1 MLRPGFDGGAI
12 IETFRQLYASQHHV
26 VVPSLLEPD
35 AAARLRAQVKDEVA
49 PFYIADRG
57 RYRLSTTHVD
67 EELFAALAAFAG
79 AVAGVPL
86 QRVEQRW
93 LRFAHGDYQLTH
105 GDHVDRVARGR
116 HLELTL
122 DFSAGETDQGETVY
136 TDGRV
141 TFVVPQL
148 PLSLAL
154 VERDDSLY
162 RYDRYF
168 NHKIGDA
175 EVWRLRLSLGFPR

>member
-12 IETFRQLYASQHHV
+12 LDTFRQLWATQRHV
-26 VVPSLLEPD
+26 VVPTLLEPET
-35 AAARLRAQVKDEVA
+35 ALALRQRLAGEVA

-57 RYRLSTTHVD
+57 RYHLSTAHVD
-67 EELFAALAAFAG
+67 EELFAALGAFAG
-79 AVAGVPL
+79 AVAGGPL
-86 QRVEQRW
+86 HRLEQRW
-93 LRFAHGDYQLTH
+93 LRFVRGDYQLTH
-105 GDHVDRVARGR
+105 GDHLDRATRGR

-122 DFSAGETDQGETVY
+122 DFSAAETDQGESIF
-136 TDGRV
+136 TDGRA
-141 TFVVPQL
+141 TFIIPQL

>member
-1 MLRPGFDGGAI
+1 MLKAGFAGGAI
-12 IETFRQLYASQHHV
+12 ADTFRQLYDKQNYV
-26 VVPSLLEPD
+26 VVPSLLEPE
-35 AAARLRAQVKDEVA
+35 AAASLRARVASEVA

-57 RYRLSTTHVD
+57 RYHLSTTFTD
-67 EELFAALAAFAG
+67 EELFAALTAFAEG
-79 AVAGVPL
+79 VAGGPL
-86 QRVEQRW
+86 AHVEHRW
-93 LRFAHGDYQLTH
+93 FRFAHGDYQMSN
-105 GDHVDRVARGR
+105 GDRLDRAARGR

-122 DFSAGETDQGETVY
+122 DFSAGETDQGETVF
-136 TDGRV
+136 TDGRM

-154 VERDDSLY
+154 VLRDDSLY

-175 EVWRLRLSLGFPR
+175 EVWRLRLSLAFPR